1 VGEKLKFSFI
11 PVVLLTMKKSK
22 KAIAVRNP
30 AALVIIKNQSLYCRF
45 SLKVNIQ
52 KTLKD
57 ETTIVPKN
65 NPASKTRPP
74 IHVNLKFG
82 YLLFSIESKNL
93 LRNKDN
99 SNYEKRE
106 SQRSLTLKYM
116 VTFMFFKMFKQIS
129 KLTTKVAKEHY
140 SAIIRIIKIL
150 KRLKI
155 EDF

>member
-1 VGEKLKFSFI
+1 MKFSFI

-45 SLKVNIQ
+45 SLKVNTQ

-65 NPASKTRPP
+65 NPATKTRPP

-99 SNYEKRE
+99 SIYEKRE
-106 SQRSLTLKYM
+106 LHRSLTWKYI

-129 KLTTKVAKEHY
+129 KLTAKVAKDHY
-140 SAIIRIIKIL
+140 SAIIRIIKVL
-150 KRLKI
+150 KRIKT
-155 EDF
+155 EYF